1 MEKHVTFFGNSPI
14 KIHVHKIENRV
25 TFKIKKGYC
34 LELLTPEVMKL
45 LGRTKD
51 KIIKDENGEE
61 VLHLK
66 ISELFLVHCNV
77 FNNDYQHDLRVLHTF
92 VPHKLFGQL
101 LGISTKNF
109 IY

>member
-25 TFKIKKGYC
+25 TFKIKKEYC
-34 LELLTPEVMKL
+34 LELLTGEAMNL

-61 VLHLK
+61 VRHLK
-66 ISELFLVHCNV
+66 TSELVLVDCNV
-77 FNNDYQHDLRVLHTF
+77 FNNDY
-92 VPHKLFGQL
+92 
-101 LGISTKNF
+101 
-109 IY
+109 

>member
-25 TFKIKKGYC
+25 TFKITKGYC
-34 LELLTPEVMKL
+34 LELLTPEAMKL

-51 KIIKDENGEE
+51 KIIKDKNGEE
-61 VLHLK
+61 VRHLK
-66 ISELFLVHCNV
+66 ISELVLVHCNV
-77 FNNDYQHDLRVLHTF
+77 VNNDYQHDLRVLHTF
-92 VPHKLFGQL
+92 VPNKLL
-101 LGISTKNF
+101 LGISPKNF